1 MSRRSAKRKH
11 AWKTSA
17 KNESRRN
24 LRHLRRVEVGE
35 EAEVELEDKS
45 EKVVGEAEAAAEA
58 EVDRPPGEA
67 GEVAAVEAAAE
78 EGGGVV
84 AGGEEE
90 EE

>member
-1 MSRRSAKRKH
+1 M
-11 AWKTSA
+11 
-17 KNESRRN
+17 
-24 LRHLRRVEVGE
+24 
-35 EAEVELEDKS
+35 ELEDKS